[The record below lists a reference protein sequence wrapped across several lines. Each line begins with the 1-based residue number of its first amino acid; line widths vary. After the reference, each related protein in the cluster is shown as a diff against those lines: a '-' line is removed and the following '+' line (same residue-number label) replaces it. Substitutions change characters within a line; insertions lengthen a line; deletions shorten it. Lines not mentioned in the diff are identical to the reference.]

1 MINNFINI
9 IDKNSIT
16 LSELS
21 NLDQDMR
28 TLLNKNE
35 SIIYEKSNNL
45 NINIDS
51 KINHITF
58 LNCKDINL
66 NIHSLVS
73 GIDIKNSENIKIKI
87 YNSETTNSINIIKS
101 SDVYI
106 TLKKEYYQKNIYNID
121 KSRMVYF
128 KDENE
133 NIIKIIKKK

>member
-9 IDKNSIT
+9 IDKNSVT

-21 NLDQDMR
+21 DLDQDMR

-58 LNCKDINL
+58 LDCNNINL
-66 NIHSLVS
+66 TIHSLVS
-73 GIDIKNSENIKIKI
+73 GIDIKNSDNIKIKI
-87 YNSETTNSINIIKS
+87 YNPETSNSINITKS
-101 SDVYI
+101 KYIYI
-106 TLKKEYYQKNIYNID
+106 TFNKDFYKKNIYNID
-121 KSRMVYF
+121 KSKFIYF
-128 KDENE
+128 KDEDE
-133 NIIKIIKKK
+133 NIIKIINK

>member
-9 IDKNSIT
+9 IDKNSVT

-21 NLDQDMR
+21 DLDQDMR

-58 LNCKDINL
+58 LDCNNINL
-66 NIHSLVS
+66 TIHSLVS
-73 GIDIKNSENIKIKI
+73 GIDIKNSDNIKIKI
-87 YNSETTNSINIIKS
+87 YNPETSNSINITKS
-101 SDVYI
+101 KYIYI
-106 TLKKEYYQKNIYNID
+106 TFN
-121 KSRMVYF
+121 
-128 KDENE
+128 KDFL
-133 NIIKIIKKK
+133 